1 MIIGIT
7 GGIGTGK
14 STVSNYLRLKGY
26 NVIDADK
33 ISREV
38 IKETK
43 IKKMIIAEFGEG
55 ILEKTSNNKSD
66 ISRSNLRK
74 LVFNNKENVT
84 KLNSIMHPAI
94 IEEIRKQIEQQKM
107 EKLVFVDI
115 PLLFEI
121 KLEYL
126 FDKIAL
132 VYASQKIQ
140 LERVMKRDNIPK
152 EEALKIINSQM
163 SIEEKKQK
171 SDFII
176 ENEATIE
183 ELQNKV
189 EEFLDNRRRDE
200 NKKSR
205 V

>member
-1 MIIGIT
+1 MV
-7 GGIGTGK
+7 K
-14 STVSNYLRLKGY
+14 
-26 NVIDADK
+26 
-33 ISREV
+33 
-38 IKETK
+38 
-43 IKKMIIAEFGEG
+43 
-55 ILEKTSNNKSD
+55 KTSNNKSD

-126 FDKIAL
+126 FDKVAL
-132 VYASQKIQ
+132 VYANQKIQ

>member
-1 MIIGIT
+1 MYDLIT
-7 GGIGTGK
+7 SVVLYNSKYSDIEKYIAQYFGK
-14 STVSNYLRLKGY
+14 SIN
-26 NVIDADK
+26 
-33 ISREV
+33 
-38 IKETK
+38 
-43 IKKMIIAEFGEG
+43 
-55 ILEKTSNNKSD
+55 
-66 ISRSNLRK
+66 
-74 LVFNNKENVT
+74 
-84 KLNSIMHPAI
+84 
-94 IEEIRKQIEQQKM
+94 Q
-107 EKLVFVDI
+107 KLVFVDI

-126 FDKIAL
+126 FDKVAL
-132 VYASQKIQ
+132 VYANQKIQ

>member
-1 MIIGIT
+1 
-7 GGIGTGK
+7 
-14 STVSNYLRLKGY
+14 
-26 NVIDADK
+26 
-33 ISREV
+33 
-38 IKETK
+38 
-43 IKKMIIAEFGEG
+43 MIIAEFGEG

-126 FDKIAL
+126 FDTVAL
-132 VYASQKIQ
+132 VYANQKIQ

>member
-14 STVSNYLRLKGY
+14 STVSDYLRLKGY

-43 IKKMIIAEFGEG
+43 IKEMNIAEFGEG

-126 FDKIAL
+126 FDKVAL
-132 VYASQKIQ
+132 VYANQKIQ

>member
-1 MIIGIT
+1 M
-7 GGIGTGK
+7 
-14 STVSNYLRLKGY
+14 
-26 NVIDADK
+26 
-33 ISREV
+33 
-38 IKETK
+38 
-43 IKKMIIAEFGEG
+43 
-55 ILEKTSNNKSD
+55 
-66 ISRSNLRK
+66 
-74 LVFNNKENVT
+74 
-84 KLNSIMHPAI
+84 
-94 IEEIRKQIEQQKM
+94 
-107 EKLVFVDI
+107 
-115 PLLFEI
+115 
-121 KLEYL
+121 
-126 FDKIAL
+126 
-132 VYASQKIQ
+132 VYANQKIQ

>member
-14 STVSNYLRLKGY
+14 STVSDYLRLKGY

-38 IKETK
+38 IKVTK
-43 IKKMIIAEFGEG
+43 IKEMIIAEFGEG
-55 ILEKTSNNKSD
+55 ILEKTPNNKSD
-66 ISRSNLRK
+66 IYRSNLRK

-126 FDKIAL
+126 FDKVAL
-132 VYASQKIQ
+132 VYANQKIQ

>member
-14 STVSNYLRLKGY
+14 STVSDYLRLKGY

-33 ISREV
+33 ISQEV
-38 IKETK
+38 LKETK
-43 IKKMIIAEFGEG
+43 IKERIIAEFGEG

-126 FDKIAL
+126 FDKVAL
-132 VYASQKIQ
+132 VYANQKIQ